1 MKKEN
6 IKPILFSALAVLL
19 VIGILRIKVY
29 YDEKPLREA
38 REGVKKSNEEIAKKF
53 EKIAEEAKKFK
64 EKKDEDVNEYKRKI
78 DEFKTIYK
86 ENIPYKLL
94 VENSNKYVGEPM
106 KFKGKI
112 IKIIDGEKDNKL
124 NKLYLSLE
132 NNREDII
139 FVSYSKA
146 VIHNTLSIKEGDNII
161 AYGYMGELTENKI
174 PNTVAT
180 LIEKYSI

>member
-1 MKKEN
+1 MKKN
-6 IKPILFSALAVLL
+6 NKKPILFSALAVLL

-53 EKIAEEAKKFK
+53 EKIAERVK
-64 EKKDEDVNEYKRKI
+64 EIKEKDEDVNEYKRKI

-94 VENSNKYVGEPM
+94 VENSDKYVGKPM

-124 NKLYLSLE
+124 NKMYLSLE
-132 NNREDII
+132 SNRKNIVIVE
-139 FVSYSKA
+139 YSKA
-146 VIHNTLSIKEGDNII
+146 VLYNTFSIKEGDNVA
-161 AYGYMGELTENKI
+161 AYGYMQELSENKT
-174 PNTVAT
+174 PAT
-180 LIEKYSI
+180 TAILIEQY